1 MAKRLMA
8 RVRALREARDLTQE
22 AFAERA
28 GLQYKHYQAM
38 EAGRRLNI
46 QFVTI
51 LKLAKGCGLNLS
63 ELFDFDAPIFVLGE
77 EPGTTYD
84 AKPGKPRASR
94 ARRSSPRRR

>member
-8 RVRALREARDLTQE
+8 RVRTLREAKGLTQE

-46 QFVTI
+46 QFVTL
-51 LKLAKGCGLNLS
+51 LKLAKGCGLEVW
-63 ELFDFDAPIFVLGE
+63 ELLNFDAPLF
-77 EPGTTYD
+77 T
-84 AKPGKPRASR
+84 ASEGAP
-94 ARRSSPRRR
+94 ARYHASASKRPRSSRPARKR